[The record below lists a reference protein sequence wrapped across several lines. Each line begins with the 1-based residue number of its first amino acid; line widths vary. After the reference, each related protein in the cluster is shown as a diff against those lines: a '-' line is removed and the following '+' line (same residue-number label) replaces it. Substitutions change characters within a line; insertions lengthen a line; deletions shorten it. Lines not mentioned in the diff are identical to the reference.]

1 MTEPSAAT
9 DAPAYNYRHFS
20 LDNRTMDRLGGVG
33 VAEPAPDFTA
43 TRIDGSEVALSDY
56 RGKPVV
62 LETGSVTCPMYAGRI
77 TRMNA
82 LAHRFPDVT
91 FLVLYVRE
99 AHPGER
105 IGPHHSHADKI
116 ANARLAVSQDGEART
131 ILVDDEVGT
140 AHHRYGAMPNTVH
153 VIDAGGVV
161 VFRAMWNDPDAV
173 ETVLRRMQA
182 GQDPAGVPAR
192 FRPAG
197 ARVLFRVLHRAGWQA
212 LWDFATSLGRLA
224 WLHGPRSGSRQP

>member
-1 MTEPSAAT
+1 MGPAA
-9 DAPAYNYRHFS
+9 DGDVLAYNYPHFS

-33 VAEPAPDFTA
+33 VGEAAPDFTA
-43 TRIDGSEVALSDY
+43 TRLDGTEVALSDF
-56 RGKPVV
+56 RGRPVV
-62 LETGSVTCPMYAGRI
+62 LETGSLTCPMYAGRI
-77 TRMNA
+77 EAMNA
-82 LAHRFPDVT
+82 LVSRFPDVT

-105 IGPHHSHADKI
+105 IGPHRSREDKV
-116 ANARLAVSQDGEART
+116 ANARRAVNEDGEART
-131 ILVDDEVGT
+131 VLVDDEVGT

-153 VIDAGGVV
+153 VIDAQGVV

-182 GQDPAGVPAR
+182 GQDPGPVPTR

-197 ARVLFRVLHRAGWQA
+197 ARVLFRVLHRAGRQA

-224 WLHGPRSGSRQP
+224 WLHRPRLGSRQP